1 VPGLAERPCDREKK
15 DVLAV
20 AADRT
25 QPGTSARTGVVWEVL
40 AAGLARQ
47 AERRG
52 ESALD
57 VVDLGGGTGGFAVP
71 LARLGH
77 RVTVVDPSP
86 DALASLERRAAEDG
100 VSDRVRAVQG
110 DLGSVFDAVAKESAD
125 AVLCHGV
132 LEVADDPV
140 EGVGAAARVLRPGGL
155 VSVLAASRDGLVVAR
170 ALGGNVQGALAAL
183 DGPAAGRGPAGSVP
197 AEFES
202 PYGPAPRRFTEN
214 ELVELLSAAG
224 LEIVS
229 RHGVLLFADLVPTAA
244 ADDPDLIELEVAT
257 ASRPEFRALATRL
270 HVLASRPD

>member
-1 VPGLAERPCDREKK
+1 MAAE
-15 DVLAV
+15 
-20 AADRT
+20 RT

-40 AAGLARQ
+40 SAGLARQ

-52 ESALD
+52 QATLD

-86 DALASLERRAAEDG
+86 DALVSLERRAAEDG
-100 VSDRVRAVQG
+100 VSERVRAVQG

-132 LEVADDPV
+132 LEVADDPA
-140 EGVGAAARVLRPGGL
+140 EGMGAAARVLRPGGL

-170 ALGGNVQGALAAL
+170 ALGGNIAGALAAL
-183 DGPAAGRGPAGSVP
+183 RGPT
-197 AEFES
+197 
-202 PYGPAPRRFTEN
+202 PRRFTEDA
-214 ELVELLSAAG
+214 LVELLRAAG
-224 LEIVS
+224 LEVVS

-270 HVLASRPD
+270 HVLAARPD

>member
-1 VPGLAERPCDREKK
+1 MAAE
-15 DVLAV
+15 
-20 AADRT
+20 RT

-40 AAGLARQ
+40 SAGLARQ

-52 ESALD
+52 QAALD

-86 DALASLERRAAEDG
+86 DALVSLERRAAEDG
-100 VSDRVRAVQG
+100 VSERVRAVQG

-132 LEVADDPV
+132 LEVADDPA
-140 EGVGAAARVLRPGGL
+140 EGMGAAARVLRPGGL
-155 VSVLAASRDGLVVAR
+155 LSVLAASRDGLVVAR
-170 ALGGNVQGALAAL
+170 ALGGNIAGALAAL
-183 DGPAAGRGPAGSVP
+183 RGPT
-197 AEFES
+197 
-202 PYGPAPRRFTEN
+202 PRRFTEDA
-214 ELVELLSAAG
+214 LVELLRAAG
-224 LEIVS
+224 LEVVS

-270 HVLASRPD
+270 HVLAARPD

>member
-1 VPGLAERPCDREKK
+1 MAAE
-15 DVLAV
+15 
-20 AADRT
+20 RT

-40 AAGLARQ
+40 RAGLARRVRRQ
-47 AERRG
+47 A
-52 ESALD
+52 SPTLD

-100 VSDRVRAVQG
+100 VSERVRAVQG

-132 LEVADDPV
+132 LEVADDPA
-140 EGVGAAARVLRPGGL
+140 EGMGAAARVLRPGGL
-155 VSVLAASRDGLVVAR
+155 LSVLAASRDGLVVAR
-170 ALGGNVQGALAAL
+170 ALGGNIAGALAAL
-183 DGPAAGRGPAGSVP
+183 RGPT
-197 AEFES
+197 
-202 PYGPAPRRFTEN
+202 PRRFTEDA
-214 ELVELLSAAG
+214 LVELLRAAG
-224 LEIVS
+224 LEVVS

-270 HVLASRPD
+270 HVLAARPD

>member
-1 VPGLAERPCDREKK
+1 MAAE
-15 DVLAV
+15 
-20 AADRT
+20 RT

-40 AAGLARQ
+40 SAGLARQ

-52 ESALD
+52 QAALD

-86 DALASLERRAAEDG
+86 DALVSLERRAAEDG
-100 VSDRVRAVQG
+100 VSERVRAVQG
-110 DLGSVFDAVAKESAD
+110 DLGSVFEAVAKESAD

-132 LEVADDPV
+132 LEVADDPA
-140 EGVGAAARVLRPGGL
+140 EGMGAAARVLRPGGL
-155 VSVLAASRDGLVVAR
+155 LSVLAASRDGLVVAR
-170 ALGGNVQGALAAL
+170 ALGGNIAGALAAL
-183 DGPAAGRGPAGSVP
+183 RGPT
-197 AEFES
+197 
-202 PYGPAPRRFTEN
+202 PRRFTEDA
-214 ELVELLSAAG
+214 LVELLRAAG
-224 LEIVS
+224 LEVVS

-270 HVLASRPD
+270 HVLAARPD

>member
-1 VPGLAERPCDREKK
+1 MAAE
-15 DVLAV
+15 
-20 AADRT
+20 RT

-40 AAGLARQ
+40 SAGLARQ

-52 ESALD
+52 QAALD

-86 DALASLERRAAEDG
+86 DALVSLERRAAEDG
-100 VSDRVRAVQG
+100 VSERVRAVQG

-132 LEVADDPV
+132 LEVADDPA
-140 EGVGAAARVLRPGGL
+140 EGMGAAARVLRPGGL
-155 VSVLAASRDGLVVAR
+155 LSVLAASRDGLVVAR
-170 ALGGNVQGALAAL
+170 ALGGNIAGALAAL
-183 DGPAAGRGPAGSVP
+183 RGPT
-197 AEFES
+197 
-202 PYGPAPRRFTEN
+202 PRRFTEDA
-214 ELVELLSAAG
+214 LVELLRAAG
-224 LEIVS
+224 LEVVS

>member
-1 VPGLAERPCDREKK
+1 MPEVLRKGRATARNE

-20 AADRT
+20 AAERT

-40 AAGLARQ
+40 RAGLARRV
-47 AERRG
+47 ERTG
-52 ESALD
+52 EASLD

-86 DALASLERRAAEDG
+86 DALASLERRAEDEG

-125 AVLCHGV
+125 VVLCHGV
-132 LEVADDPV
+132 LELADDPV
-140 EGVGAAARVLRPGGL
+140 EGMGAAARVLRPGG
-155 VSVLAASRDGLVVAR
+155 VASVLAASRDGLVVAR
-170 ALGGNVQGALAAL
+170 ALGGNIEGALVAL
-183 DGPAAGRGPAGSVP
+183 HGPT
-197 AEFES
+197 
-202 PYGPAPRRFTEN
+202 PRRFTEDA
-214 ELVELLSAAG
+214 LVELIGAAG
-224 LEIVS
+224 LDVVS
-229 RHGVLLFADLVPTAA
+229 RHGVVLFADLVPSAA

-270 HVLASRPD
+270 HVLAARPE

>member
-1 VPGLAERPCDREKK
+1 MAAE
-15 DVLAV
+15 
-20 AADRT
+20 RT

-40 AAGLARQ
+40 SAGLARQ

-52 ESALD
+52 QATLD

-100 VSDRVRAVQG
+100 VSERVRAVQG

-132 LEVADDPV
+132 LEVADDPA
-140 EGVGAAARVLRPGGL
+140 EGMGAAARVLRPGGL

-170 ALGGNVQGALAAL
+170 ALGGNIAGALAAL
-183 DGPAAGRGPAGSVP
+183 RGPT
-197 AEFES
+197 
-202 PYGPAPRRFTEN
+202 PRRFTEDA
-214 ELVELLSAAG
+214 LVELLQAAG
-224 LEIVS
+224 LEVVS
-229 RHGVLLFADLVPTAA
+229 RHGVLMFADLVPAAA
-244 ADDPDLIELEVAT
+244 ADDPGLIELEVAA

>member
-1 VPGLAERPCDREKK
+1 MAAE
-15 DVLAV
+15 
-20 AADRT
+20 RT

-40 AAGLARQ
+40 CAGLARQ

-52 ESALD
+52 QAALD

-100 VSDRVRAVQG
+100 VSERVRAVQG

-140 EGVGAAARVLRPGGL
+140 EGMGAAARVLRPGGL

-170 ALGGNVQGALAAL
+170 ALGGNIAGALSAL
-183 DGPAAGRGPAGSVP
+183 RGPT
-197 AEFES
+197 
-202 PYGPAPRRFTEN
+202 PRRFTEDA
-214 ELVELLSAAG
+214 LVELLHAAG
-224 LEIVS
+224 LEVVS
-229 RHGVLLFADLVPTAA
+229 RHGVLMFADLVPTAA

>member
-1 VPGLAERPCDREKK
+1 MAAE
-15 DVLAV
+15 
-20 AADRT
+20 RT

-40 AAGLARQ
+40 SAGLARQ

-52 ESALD
+52 QATLD

-86 DALASLERRAAEDG
+86 DALVSLERRAAEDG
-100 VSDRVRAVQG
+100 VSERVRAVQG

-132 LEVADDPV
+132 LEVADDPA
-140 EGVGAAARVLRPGGL
+140 EGMGAAARVLRPGGL
-155 VSVLAASRDGLVVAR
+155 LSVLAASRDGLVVAR
-170 ALGGNVQGALAAL
+170 ALGGNIAGALAAL
-183 DGPAAGRGPAGSVP
+183 RGPT
-197 AEFES
+197 
-202 PYGPAPRRFTEN
+202 PRRFTEDA
-214 ELVELLSAAG
+214 LVELLRAAG
-224 LEIVS
+224 LEVVS

-270 HVLASRPD
+270 HVLAARPD

>member
-1 VPGLAERPCDREKK
+1 MAAE
-15 DVLAV
+15 
-20 AADRT
+20 RT

-40 AAGLARQ
+40 AAGLADQ
-47 AERRG
+47 ARRRG
-52 ESALD
+52 QPALD

-86 DALASLERRAAEDG
+86 DALASLERRAAEEG

-140 EGVGAAARVLRPGGL
+140 EGMGAAARVLRPGGL
-155 VSVLAASRDGLVVAR
+155 ASVLAASRDGLVVAR
-170 ALGGNVQGALAAL
+170 ALGGNIAGALSAL
-183 DGPAAGRGPAGSVP
+183 HGPT
-197 AEFES
+197 
-202 PYGPAPRRFTEN
+202 PRRFTEDA
-214 ELVELLSAAG
+214 LVELIGAAG
-224 LEIVS
+224 LEVVS
-229 RHGVLLFADLVPTAA
+229 RHGVLVFADLVPTAA

-270 HVLASRPD
+270 HVLAARPD

>member
-1 VPGLAERPCDREKK
+1 MAAE
-15 DVLAV
+15 
-20 AADRT
+20 RT

-40 AAGLARQ
+40 RAGLARQ

-52 ESALD
+52 QAALD

-86 DALASLERRAAEDG
+86 DALVSLERRAAEDG
-100 VSDRVRAVQG
+100 VSERVRAVQG
-110 DLGSVFDAVAKESAD
+110 DLGSVFEAVAKESAD

-132 LEVADDPV
+132 LEVADDPA
-140 EGVGAAARVLRPGGL
+140 EGMGAAARVLRPGGL

-170 ALGGNVQGALAAL
+170 ALGGNIAGALAAL
-183 DGPAAGRGPAGSVP
+183 RGPT
-197 AEFES
+197 
-202 PYGPAPRRFTEN
+202 PRRFTEDA
-214 ELVELLSAAG
+214 LVELLRAAG
-224 LEIVS
+224 LEVVS
-229 RHGVLLFADLVPTAA
+229 RHGVLMFADLVPTAA

-270 HVLASRPD
+270 HVLAARPD

>member
-1 VPGLAERPCDREKK
+1 MAAE
-15 DVLAV
+15 
-20 AADRT
+20 RT

-40 AAGLARQ
+40 SAGLARQ

-52 ESALD
+52 QATLD

-100 VSDRVRAVQG
+100 VSERVRAVQG

-132 LEVADDPV
+132 LEVADDPA
-140 EGVGAAARVLRPGGL
+140 EGMGAAARVLRPGGL

-170 ALGGNVQGALAAL
+170 ALGGNIAGALAAL
-183 DGPAAGRGPAGSVP
+183 RGPT
-197 AEFES
+197 
-202 PYGPAPRRFTEN
+202 PRRFTEDA
-214 ELVELLSAAG
+214 LVELLRAAG
-224 LEIVS
+224 LEVVS

>member
-1 VPGLAERPCDREKK
+1 MAAE
-15 DVLAV
+15 
-20 AADRT
+20 RT

-40 AAGLARQ
+40 SAGLARQ

-52 ESALD
+52 QAALD

-86 DALASLERRAAEDG
+86 DALVSLERRAAEDG
-100 VSDRVRAVQG
+100 VSERVRAVQG

-132 LEVADDPV
+132 LEVADDPA
-140 EGVGAAARVLRPGGL
+140 EGMGAAARVLRPGGL

-170 ALGGNVQGALAAL
+170 ALGGNIAGALAAL
-183 DGPAAGRGPAGSVP
+183 RGPT
-197 AEFES
+197 
-202 PYGPAPRRFTEN
+202 PRRFTEDA
-214 ELVELLSAAG
+214 LVELLRAAG
-224 LEIVS
+224 LEVVS

-270 HVLASRPD
+270 HVLAARPD